1 MNIKEFLIYN
11 PYLPILEE
19 IATRETYYGKETG
32 YLKSKLT
39 KKQINSRNK
48 NKAAKQARKKQRR

>member
-1 MNIKEFLIYN
+1 MNIKEFLIHN

-19 IATRETYYGKETG
+19 IATRETYYGKTTG
-32 YLKSKLT
+32 YSKSKLT

-48 NKAAKQARKKQRR
+48 NKDAKQARKKQRR